1 MDDIHE
7 EIKSLLKAVN
17 DLLRNI
23 DKSNQI
29 LKKMLSRFSEDLLYY
44 LVRFENS
51 SDGEIMKKEILDP
64 LHEQPEE
71 GSMDMI
77 DVVDPH
83 EEDHEF
89 LDPLHVRSED
99 GEILKLSTNS
109 AKINLKRLFEP
120 QDITYGE
127 MGKILGS
134 HVESSQDAEVDLNVE
149 EFVLCQD
156 CGLSFKSR
164 AALRKHKTDVHKV
177 SLSVCNV
184 CGKSCNNQ
192 KGLRN
197 HMRSHDKKTC
207 GICGKKI
214 SPSYF
219 KQHRQACS
227 MQPPETFGKNK
238 TAAFNDVNVTKSEDG
253 STEIIDV
260 VDPYEDDSNF
270 TDTNDLKDDIETL
283 DSEIEETQNDEMN
296 LASNTYLEVDKNE
309 ELLHNETNTSE
320 VVRINLNQFNI
331 QKEDEVFKCPKCS
344 QIFSRK
350 QNMNKH
356 FKTCINEGKNDSGKG
371 SI

>member
-1 MDDIHE
+1 
-7 EIKSLLKAVN
+7 
-17 DLLRNI
+17 
-23 DKSNQI
+23 
-29 LKKMLSRFSEDLLYY
+29 
-44 LVRFENS
+44 
-51 SDGEIMKKEILDP
+51 
-64 LHEQPEE
+64 
-71 GSMDMI
+71 MDMI

-89 LDPLHVRSED
+89 LDPLHVRSD
-99 GEILKLSTNS
+99 DVK
-109 AKINLKRLFEP
+109 
-120 QDITYGE
+120 D
-127 MGKILGS
+127 GKILSS

-238 TAAFNDVNVTKSEDG
+238 TAFN
-253 STEIIDV
+253 
-260 VDPYEDDSNF
+260 
-270 TDTNDLKDDIETL
+270 
-283 DSEIEETQNDEMN
+283 
-296 LASNTYLEVDKNE
+296 
-309 ELLHNETNTSE
+309 
-320 VVRINLNQFNI
+320 
-331 QKEDEVFKCPKCS
+331 
-344 QIFSRK
+344 
-350 QNMNKH
+350 
-356 FKTCINEGKNDSGKG
+356 
-371 SI
+371 